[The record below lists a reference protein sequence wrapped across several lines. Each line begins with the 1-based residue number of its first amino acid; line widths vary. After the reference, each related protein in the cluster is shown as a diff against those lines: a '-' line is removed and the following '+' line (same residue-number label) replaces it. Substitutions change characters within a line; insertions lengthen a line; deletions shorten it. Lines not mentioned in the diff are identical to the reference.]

1 MPHDGSNDNDEND
14 GRHGNGDDVNDDVGA
29 WPGGGERD
37 QVRAILQCPGRHL
50 VMSREYISRFHTTVI
65 MMVMMG
71 IMAP

>member
-1 MPHDGSNDNDEND
+1 MMMSG
-14 GRHGNGDDVNDDVGA
+14 HGQ
-29 WPGGGERD
+29 GGGERD